1 MAPFTNADI
10 QALIH
15 LSANGLGSGGGSV
28 MALPEPATL
37 VLASLG
43 VSMVGVAQMR
53 RSWLQLV

>member
-1 MAPFTNADI
+1 
-10 QALIH
+10 
-15 LSANGLGSGGGSV
+15 